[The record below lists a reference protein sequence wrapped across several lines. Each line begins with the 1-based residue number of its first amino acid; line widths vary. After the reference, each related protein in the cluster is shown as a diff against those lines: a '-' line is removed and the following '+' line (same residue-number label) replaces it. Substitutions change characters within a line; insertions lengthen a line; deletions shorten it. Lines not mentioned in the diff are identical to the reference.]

1 MSPSNPSLQNRRQE
15 EYKRQRARRP
25 VKQGLLDTTELG
37 IYKVTATEAAHTG
50 LHGSTPDGILEG
62 RKSGH
67 MLTSLTKKRSLVDST
82 CR

>member
-1 MSPSNPSLQNRRQE
+1 MSPSNPSLQNRTQE
-15 EYKRQRARRP
+15 VEKRQRGYRKP

-37 IYKVTATEAAHTG
+37 TYEVTATEAVHTG

-67 MLTSLTKKRSLVDST
+67 MLTPLTW
-82 CR
+82 